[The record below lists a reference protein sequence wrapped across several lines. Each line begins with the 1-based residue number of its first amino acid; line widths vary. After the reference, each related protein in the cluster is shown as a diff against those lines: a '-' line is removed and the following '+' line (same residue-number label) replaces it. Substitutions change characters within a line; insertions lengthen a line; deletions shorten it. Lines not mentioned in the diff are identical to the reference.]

1 MDKESGAVDVLST
14 DEIAAVAQDETHLLQ
29 RRGVRADNQAPRGGD
44 RRRGGRDLGAA
55 LAVRHPARRPG
66 DRRQSPLLQRF
77 TDFDRVPKSGGED
90 DVKGVLRLRP
100 GADDAELL
108 LEDPYDFLVAPE
120 DGTYV
125 VFDEGVSIVPLSG
138 CGGG

>member
-1 MDKESGAVDVLST
+1 
-14 DEIAAVAQDETHLLQ
+14 
-29 RRGVRADNQAPRGGD
+29 
-44 RRRGGRDLGAA
+44 
-55 LAVRHPARRPG
+55 
-66 DRRQSPLLQRF
+66 
-77 TDFDRVPKSGGED
+77 
-90 DVKGVLRLRP
+90 VKGVLRLRP

-120 DGTYV
+120 DGIYV